1 MTPPPSARSSGVV
14 VAICSAVDA
23 CQHAVGQDVVGRD
36 ERGEVGDAQPPRPCP
51 CPGSAA
57 GGCRPRSVGQRE
69 RPRPREVDQAA
80 QSRPPGGGHETVG
93 VQHQQLRRVDL
104 LHHETRRRR
113 VGRRGCHH
121 LPPAAVVGRE
131 PAGWRW
137 ASLAEQ
143 QPVDPPGG
151 VETAAVPA
159 HLTLGEFA
167 VGPGNLR
174 SRGNLVRHRVVAG
187 SAPWPMAAVR
197 SRSVRMPTR
206 CWPPKTGKVPTWC
219 QFMRSAASSRASFAW
234 AVNSSCCC
242 RSEILLV
249 PPFLVAWYRSR
260 VPSTR
265 ISRAAGLPA
274 AAVRS
279 GGPAIARP
287 S

>member
-14 VAICSAVDA
+14 VAIRSAVVA

-36 ERGEVGDAQPPRPCP
+36 ERGEVGDAQPPWPCHA
-51 CPGSAA
+51 PGSAA
-57 GGCRPRSVGQRE
+57 GGCRPRRC
-69 RPRPREVDQAA
+69 RPTRTSTSTR
-80 QSRPPGGGHETVG
+80 SRPSRPVAPARRRHETVG

-121 LPPAAVVGRE
+121 LPPAAVEGRE

-187 SAPWPMAAVR
+187 SAPRPMAAVK

-206 CWPPKTGKVPTWC
+206 CWPRRPERCRPG
-219 QFMRSAASSRASFAW
+219 ASSCGR
-234 AVNSSCCC
+234 
-242 RSEILLV
+242 
-249 PPFLVAWYRSR
+249 PPRPGP
-260 VPSTR
+260 PSPGR
-265 ISRAAGLPA
+265 
-274 AAVRS
+274 
-279 GGPAIARP
+279 
-287 S
+287 

>member
-57 GGCRPRSVGQRE
+57 GGCCPRRCRPTRTSTSTRSRS
-69 RPRPREVDQAA
+69 
-80 QSRPPGGGHETVG
+80 SRPVAPARRRARNCWSATPAAA
-93 VQHQQLRRVDL
+93 RVDL

-121 LPPAAVVGRE
+121 LPPAAVKGRE

-167 VGPGNLR
+167 AGPGNLR

-219 QFMRSAASSRASFAW
+219 QFMRSAASSRVSSAW
-234 AVNSSCCC
+234 AVNSSC
-242 RSEILLV
+242 
-249 PPFLVAWYRSR
+249 
-260 VPSTR
+260 
-265 ISRAAGLPA
+265 
-274 AAVRS
+274 
-279 GGPAIARP
+279 
-287 S
+287 

>member
-1 MTPPPSARSSGVV
+1 MALSVPRIRSRRVPPS
-14 VAICSAVDA
+14 
-23 CQHAVGQDVVGRD
+23 Q
-36 ERGEVGDAQPPRPCP
+36 
-51 CPGSAA
+51 
-57 GGCRPRSVGQRE
+57 CRPRE

-80 QSRPPGGGHETVG
+80 QSRPPGGGHEAVG

-206 CWPPKTGKVPTWC
+206 CWPRRPERCRPG
-219 QFMRSAASSRASFAW
+219 ASSCGRPPRPGPPSAW

-260 VPSTR
+260 APSTR